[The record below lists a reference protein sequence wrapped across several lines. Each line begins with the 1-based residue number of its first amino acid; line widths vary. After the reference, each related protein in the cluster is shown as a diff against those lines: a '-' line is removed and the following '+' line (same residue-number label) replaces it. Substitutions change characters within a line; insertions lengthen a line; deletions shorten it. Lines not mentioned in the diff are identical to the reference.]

1 MSQVDPVTPAL
12 RCPTRQG
19 IPALVRMAALA
30 GVEQTIRHF
39 LSRGGAPDSTDDEGR
54 SLLQLAASRGHVGI
68 CRLLLDAG
76 ASPGMFNGSGGDL
89 PAGTIRSGP
98 AGVDRLIEGCLES
111 TPLQADPSCF
121 DSILEESIPPPTAPP
136 GMPPGSTETGT
147 KSQQGDDQP
156 CAENDGSLVLFL
168 LEDGEVLSGSSWV
181 AEEERPL
188 PGLRDESC
196 QSSAEHVHRR
206 ITRHRAIDRDED
218 WSDIEIVLPVVR
230 RGSIRFSTV
239 GDGLLVWIARML
251 EHGSQNGWIP
261 SQWLSDAVTDLEEER
276 DRADLCLRLE
286 MLLGEHGIQLEDSPL
301 WLDIPLEETETG
313 AADVSAE
320 ILSFLDDLGPGSR
333 DPLLPY
339 FRDLSYL
346 SLLDWDKERM
356 LGQLWQEEHDLRGLQ
371 GLVEGNLR
379 FVVREARKFQG
390 LGLDIQD
397 LVSDGNLGLIEAAKR
412 FDPARENRFL
422 TYASWWIRQSIF
434 HALAEQGGQFRLP
447 QKVAGNA
454 VQLNRIIDRMADDLG
469 REPSLE
475 EIAAEGTFSGR
486 ELDRLYAIRRS
497 AVLMASGDDDAGWR
511 PEDDQ
516 IPCLADGP
524 EDRLDI
530 AEFSE
535 QLWKALDGLNSKER
549 EIISRH
555 FGLLDCEAET
565 LEAIGQS
572 MTPPISRERVR
583 QIEERALSRVRD
595 RRRSLLEPYLGEP
608 THPWSRSYPCRR
620 PLQEDDDG
628 IE

>member
-1 MSQVDPVTPAL
+1 MAQIDPVTPAP

-19 IPALVRMAALA
+19 IPSLVRMAALA

-39 LSRGGAPDSTDDEGR
+39 LNRGGAPDSTDDEGR
-54 SLLQLAASRGHVGI
+54 SLLQLAASKGHVGI
-68 CRLLLDAG
+68 CRLLIEAG
-76 ASPGMFNGSGGDL
+76 ASSGIPNGSTRDL
-89 PAGTIRSGP
+89 QVEAISSGSMRGNATIKDC
-98 AGVDRLIEGCLES
+98 VES
-111 TPLQADPSCF
+111 TTHREDPPRF
-121 DSILEESIPPPTAPP
+121 DSILEEPIPPSTSLL
-136 GMPPGSTETGT
+136 GMPPGKLEAGAER
-147 KSQQGDDQP
+147 QQGDEQP
-156 CAENDGSLVLFL
+156 CAEYDGSLGLLL
-168 LEDGEVLSGSSWV
+168 LEDEEVLSGSGWA

-206 ITRHRAIDRDED
+206 ITRHRAIDSDED

-230 RGSIRFSTV
+230 RGNIRFSTL

-251 EHGSQNGWIP
+251 EHGSRNGWVP
-261 SQWLSDAVTDLEEER
+261 GQWLSDAATDLEEER
-276 DRADLCLRLE
+276 DKADFCLRLE
-286 MLLGEHGIQLEDSPL
+286 MLLGEYGIQLEDSPL
-301 WLDIPLEETETG
+301 WLDVSSDEIEAE
-313 AADVSAE
+313 AADVPAE
-320 ILSFLDDLGPGSR
+320 VMSFIDDLGPGSR

-339 FRDLSYL
+339 FRDLSHL
-346 SLLDWDKERM
+346 PLLDWDEERM

-371 GLVEGNLR
+371 GLAEGNLR

-412 FDPARENRFL
+412 FDPGRENRFL

-454 VQLNRIIDRMADDLG
+454 LQLNRVIERMADDLG

-486 ELDRLYAIRRS
+486 ELDRLYAIRQS
-497 AVLMASGDDDAGWR
+497 AVLMASGDDDGGWR

-516 IPCLADGP
+516 IPSPANGP
-524 EDRLDI
+524 EDSLDI

-549 EIISRH
+549 EIITRH

-608 THPWSRSYPCRR
+608 THPWTRSHPCRR